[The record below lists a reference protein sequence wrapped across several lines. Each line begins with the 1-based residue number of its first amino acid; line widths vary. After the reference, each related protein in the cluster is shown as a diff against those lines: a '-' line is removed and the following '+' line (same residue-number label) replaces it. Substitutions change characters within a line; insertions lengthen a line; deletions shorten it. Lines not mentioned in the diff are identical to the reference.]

1 MKTILK
7 FLKPCRRLCFFILLI
22 TLGDT
27 LATLFI
33 PTLMADIVNIGVLD
47 GDMEY
52 IYRKGLLMLVCAVL
66 AGVGSLINGF
76 LRSRLSAKLGE
87 NIRNAIYD
95 KILTFADEDFE
106 KFGTSSLITRF
117 LGDVNMTIMGLMET
131 VDMLLPVPLMCISAV
146 ILAFIR
152 DTLMG
157 SILLGVTA
165 VVMIAALLITKKAS
179 VIFVK
184 LHQSIDHMM
193 AVIRENISGVR
204 VIRAFNKQKYEE
216 KHMHGTFK
224 DYSGYAIRANYLFM
238 GLESLTM
245 FLINALMIAIL
256 WFGGNRVGAGSM
268 EIGDIT
274 ALTEY
279 ATLILFNVMMAQM
292 VMLFLP
298 HCIVCAKR
306 IDEVLSYQP
315 KIADGNDR
323 ISKKSENIID
333 FCGVDFRFSDADEA
347 TLTGLNFSLRKGT
360 TTAIIGSTGSGKS
373 TIAKLLLR
381 FHDVTEGEI
390 RMGGK
395 DIRAIT
401 QGELRRDISYV
412 PQKAWLFS
420 GTIADNLRYGNE
432 NATEEEMQKALQ
444 TAQADFVNELS
455 DGLNSHVAQGGFNF
469 SGGQKQRLA
478 IARAL
483 IKKADLYIFDDSFSA
498 LDFKTDAALRKAL
511 KTAVSDSA
519 VLIIAQRVSTIMG
532 ADQIIVLEEGKVVG
546 LGKHEDLLESC
557 PTYRDITASQMREGS
572 VNGR

>member
-7 FLKPCRRLCFFILLI
+7 FLKPHRSLCFFILLI
-22 TLGDT
+22 TLGNT

-47 GDMEY
+47 GNMEY
-52 IYRKGLLMLVCAVL
+52 IYRKGLLMLLCAVM
-66 AGVGSLINGF
+66 AGVGSVVNGF

-87 NIRNAIYD
+87 DIRNAVYD
-95 KILTFADEDFE
+95 KALTFADEDFE
-106 KFGTSSLITRF
+106 KFGTSSLITRS
-117 LGDVNMTIMGLMET
+117 LGDVNMTVMGMMET

-146 ILAFIR
+146 ILAFLQ

-165 VVMIAALLITKKAS
+165 VVMIAAFIISKKAS

-184 LHQSIDHMM
+184 LHESIDRIMT
-193 AVIRENISGVR
+193 VIRENISGVR
-204 VIRAFNKQKYEE
+204 VIRAFNKQTYEE
-216 KHMHGTFK
+216 KRMHGTFR
-224 DYSGYAIRANYLFM
+224 DYSGYAVRANYLFM

-245 FLINALMIAIL
+245 FLINALIIAIL

-279 ATLILFNVMMAQM
+279 ASLILFNVMMAQM

-306 IDEVLSYQP
+306 IDEVLSHQP
-315 KIADGNDR
+315 KIKDGNET
-323 ISKKSENIID
+323 ITEKGENVID
-333 FCGVDFRFSDADEA
+333 FRGVDFRFSDADEA
-347 TLTGLNFSLRKGT
+347 TLTGLDFSLCRGT

-373 TIAKLLLR
+373 TIAKLMLR

-390 RMGGK
+390 RMGDR
-395 DIRAIT
+395 DIRTIT
-401 QGELRRDISYV
+401 QSELRRNISYV

-420 GTIADNLRYGNE
+420 GTIADNLRYGNQ
-432 NATEEEMQKALQ
+432 NATEEEMQTALH
-444 TAQADFVNELS
+444 TAQADFVSEFA

-546 LGKHEDLLESC
+546 LGRHEELLESC
-557 PTYRDITASQMREGS
+557 PTYRDIAASQTRGGGI
-572 VNGR
+572 NGR